1 MHLETRFI
9 STPNGPVVI
18 ANVASELLRDK
29 AHAARLRRSLS
40 RSLGELPVVL
50 RDHQGNI
57 CAIDGDGASCRYA
70 FDPLLE
76 RLPSVSIVLEPSPR
90 EAA

>member
-1 MHLETRFI
+1 MHLEARFI

-18 ANVASELLRDK
+18 ANVGSELLRDK
-29 AHAARLRRSLS
+29 AGAARLRRSLS
-40 RSLGELPVVL
+40 HSLGELPVVL
-50 RDHQGNI
+50 RDREGNI
-57 CAIDGDGASCRYA
+57 YAVDRDGVGRRYA

-76 RLPSVSIVLEPSPR
+76 SLPSVGIVLEPGLR

>member
-1 MHLETRFI
+1 MHVEARFI

-18 ANVASELLRDK
+18 ANVCPELLRDQ
-29 AHAARLRRSLS
+29 ASATRLARSLS

-50 RDHQGNI
+50 RDRHGKI
-57 CAIDGDGASCRYA
+57 CAIDRDGVGRRYA
-70 FDPLLE
+70 FDPLLAS
-76 RLPSVSIVLEPSPR
+76 LPTVGIILEPGLR